1 MVVIVKLSFQ
11 CKTLFKMAK
20 KIWASKYL
28 GNYSIARY
36 TRVALLNI
44 YWQMLALSIL
54 QVICCFYNVQVLNF
68 DYLWLI
74 LQRVMEGLATHT
86 VWDRIRAIFIPS
98 LSQLFFF
105 FFVLF
110 FSKMVWNAIVHLLS
124 FKDSWIPSLFLL
136 STVYFCF

>member
-105 FFVLF
+105 FPKWYEMLSSICYLLRIVEYLLCFYYQLCIFVF
-110 FSKMVWNAIVHLLS
+110 RAI
-124 FKDSWIPSLFLL
+124 
-136 STVYFCF
+136 